1 MGCTNLEVL
10 LAESLVRVDGL
21 GLGQL
26 LDRRCPHGLNT
37 TSLLYFGTKQVSWHK
52 TIFLALTNLLST
64 LLAQYNFF
72 SSWHK
77 TDHRDM
83 IRGLMR
89 D

>member
-37 TSLLYFGTKQVSWHK
+37 TSLSFSWH
-52 TIFLALTNLLST
+52 TTVFALS
-64 LLAQYNFF
+64 
-72 SSWHK
+72 
-77 TDHRDM
+77 
-83 IRGLMR
+83 
-89 D
+89 